1 MSPALPR
8 PVSPTFAFIDNL
20 SGEGLVVAGPVTRG
34 IGAGLA
40 AGGAALVHVFR
51 ALQEQAASWQPTE
64 ATILERPRACGVV
77 ESARAYLNN
86 LQRDGMDQA
95 LRAIPSRTY
104 EWKLP
109 TGHALEARQVVG
121 KDGLTFDVNIKE
133 PSGKSYQL
141 QHVRAEINEKGIK
154 VPVGRVPMRL
164 GDQTLGELDVALRV
178 GATGLNEVTLNF
190 TGSDGR
196 IHTLK
201 LKTAPCN
208 PDITGGGRVRA
219 NVGSSPDAR
228 FFGEQHLARSASARR
243 GNLHEGMTDLLMQ
256 IRPSANGLYRN
267 HGSSAMDLVARPME
281 LLRAA
286 GADFSAFQA
295 LQDTYARLPRR
306 PNGRPVDE
314 EAFRDLRQQTW
325 AWLQRSLQQSIDRG
339 SIRAEDLAN
348 RFGVNYGVDAV
359 RDGYSKSAAPPVARE
374 RPQANAYAVGE
385 GIGTPFGRVVWAG
398 VSAAGTAQVKTRT
411 TTYDLPSSVNPASR
425 DEVRAWVLRSV
436 QHGHIPAAHLYGASQ
451 ARYLNGERIGTPYGD
466 LFYVARGASGG
477 PEVRGRNKSYK
488 IKDGID
494 RDNRDDLRGWAI
506 RAIEH
511 GQIDRA
517 QLHGPVS
524 ASGPAASADQAWPK
538 RVEANWRQLH
548 QAVRSRGW
556 EANQMP
562 DGEFFVWRVVDD
574 KTAGNKS
581 AREVTNAIADVLD
594 VPRDRMHVATTSY
607 NVLGQKRSG
616 LAVSAR
622 VYAD

>member
-1 MSPALPR
+1 
-8 PVSPTFAFIDNL
+8 
-20 SGEGLVVAGPVTRG
+20 VTRG

-51 ALQEQAASWQPTE
+51 ALQEQAASWQPIQT
-64 ATILERPRACGVV
+64 TTFVPQRACSAVD
-77 ESARAYLNN
+77 SARAYLNN

-95 LRAIPSRTY
+95 LRAIPSRKY
-104 EWKLP
+104 EWQLP
-109 TGHALEARQVVG
+109 TGHGIEVLQVVG
-121 KDGLTFDVNIKE
+121 KYGLTFDVNIKE

-141 QHVRAEINEKGIK
+141 QHVRAEITKEGIK
-154 VPVGRVPMRL
+154 VPVVGRVPMRL
-164 GDQTLGELDVALRV
+164 GDQKLGELDVALRV
-178 GATGLNEVTLNF
+178 GTTGLNEVTLNF

-196 IHTLK
+196 IRTLK
-201 LKTAPCN
+201 LTTKPCN
-208 PDITGGGRVRA
+208 PDFTGGGLVKVNRGDSKGA
-219 NVGSSPDAR
+219 KEGAKGAKGAR
-228 FFGEQHLARSASARR
+228 HYGEEHLAQSASARR

-267 HGSSAMDLVARPME
+267 HGSSAIDLVARPME

-359 RDGYSKSAAPPVARE
+359 RDGYSKSAAPPVARQ

-398 VSAAGTAQVKTRT
+398 VSANGTAQVKTRT
-411 TTYDLPSSVNPASR
+411 TTYDLPISVNPANR

-436 QHGHIPAAHLYGASQ
+436 EHGHIPAAHLYGASQ

>member
-20 SGEGLVVAGPVTRG
+20 SGEGFDVAGPVTRG

-51 ALQEQAASWQPTE
+51 ALQEQAASWQRTE
-64 ATILERPRACGVV
+64 TTIAERPRACGAID
-77 ESARAYLNN
+77 SARAYLNN
-86 LQRDGMDQA
+86 LQRDGLDQA
-95 LRAIPSRTY
+95 LRSIPARTY
-104 EWKLP
+104 DWKLP
-109 TGHALEARQVVG
+109 TGHGVEVRQVVG
-121 KDGLTFDVNIKE
+121 KDGLTFVVNIKE
-133 PSGKSYQL
+133 PGGKSYRL
-141 QHVRAEINEKGIK
+141 QHVHAEITEKGIK
-154 VPVGRVPMRL
+154 VPVGRVPLRL
-164 GDQTLGELDVALRV
+164 GNQTLGELDVALRV
-178 GATGLNEVTLNF
+178 GATGLNEVTLKF

-196 IHTLK
+196 ILTLK

-208 PDITGGGRVRA
+208 PDITGASLVRP

-228 FFGEQHLARSASARR
+228 YFGEQHLARSASARR

-256 IRPSANGLYRN
+256 IQPSANGLYRN
-267 HGSSAMDLVARPME
+267 HGSSAMDLVARPLE

-306 PNGRPVDE
+306 PNGRPLDE
-314 EAFRDLRQQTW
+314 DAFRDLRQQTW

-339 SIRAEDLAN
+339 SIRADDLAN

-359 RDGYSKSAAPPVARE
+359 RDGYSKSAAPPVARQ

-398 VSAAGTAQVKTRT
+398 VSAAGTAQVAQVKTRT
-411 TTYDLPSSVNPASR
+411 TPYDLPSSVNPANR

-451 ARYLNGERIGTPYGD
+451 ARYLNGERIGTPHGD

-477 PEVRGRNKSYK
+477 PEVRGRNKSYE

-494 RDNRDDLRGWAI
+494 LTNRDAVRGWAI
-506 RAIEH
+506 RAIEN

-524 ASGPAASADQAWPK
+524 ASGPAASADQAWPTK
-538 RVEANWRQLH
+538 VRANWRQVQ

-556 EANQMP
+556 EVSQMP
-562 DGEFFVWRVVDD
+562 DGEFFVWRV
-574 KTAGNKS
+574 AGNS
-581 AREVTNAIADVLD
+581 AAREVTNAIADVLD